1 MQDPTST
8 LSRSLA
14 LRMLQTLGESG
25 TPPERGVRFLNVGNQ
40 SYLDVLRAEYF
51 EGLLSAGG
59 STFKLVQ
66 AIYGGGKTHFLMC
79 LRELGWQHGFVSAYV
94 GLSPNACPF
103 HEPLLVYRAVARAL
117 RAPPRDD
124 EPLPPTT
131 GLTDLLR
138 DLIADRRAENG
149 DAAVRQWLM
158 RTVRQL
164 AIENQSLRNAIAG
177 YGLAVLDDQLERQD
191 VLGAYLL
198 GDEVPVAAHREHGVF
213 ESITKA
219 NAFAMLRG
227 LCQAMRGLGFAGTSL
242 LFDELDRNLSIGSTS
257 KKETRLFD
265 TLREMVDLCGRG
277 ALPGV
282 LVAYAVPPD
291 FLDRV
296 RDYPALQQRI
306 ASPLPLSV
314 RSPQASLVDL
324 ERMDLDPHAL
334 LGAMGG
340 RIQAVFEA
348 ARSVKLVPIIQA
360 ANLSRVAQEA
370 ASAQW
375 EVSHRRVFVKT
386 WVGILYDQV
395 AVGERPITSQEVT
408 SRIQSGARQLIEVS
422 AATTPGA
429 SYVDF

>member
-1 MQDPTST
+1 
-8 LSRSLA
+8 
-14 LRMLQTLGESG
+14 
-25 TPPERGVRFLNVGNQ
+25 
-40 SYLDVLRAEYF
+40 
-51 EGLLSAGG
+51 
-59 STFKLVQ
+59 
-66 AIYGGGKTHFLMC
+66 
-79 LRELGWQHGFVSAYV
+79 
-94 GLSPNACPF
+94 
-103 HEPLLVYRAVARAL
+103 
-117 RAPPRDD
+117 
-124 EPLPPTT
+124 
-131 GLTDLLR
+131 
-138 DLIADRRAENG
+138 
-149 DAAVRQWLM
+149 
-158 RTVRQL
+158 
-164 AIENQSLRNAIAG
+164 
-177 YGLAVLDDQLERQD
+177 
-191 VLGAYLL
+191 
-198 GDEVPVAAHREHGVF
+198 
-213 ESITKA
+213 
-219 NAFAMLRG
+219 
-227 LCQAMRGLGFAGTSL
+227 
-242 LFDELDRNLSIGSTS
+242 
-257 KKETRLFD
+257 
-265 TLREMVDLCGRG
+265 MVDLCGRG

-334 LGAMGG
+334 LVAMGG

-348 ARSVKLVPIIQA
+348 ARSVKLDPIIQA